1 MPFRAELF
9 LIAFTVAI
17 VSLLGMGATLPWFI
31 RVLRVPGPDEEAR
44 LREVAA
50 ITDIIVPAG
59 EDALRNPELVSAD
72 GDTFDPQYGDYTL
85 ARRRELA
92 NSFVGNLAAEPGSE
106 FAQRSELYRLMLE
119 AEQGAMLLARA
130 SVSTRQR
137 RSSTRRWSST
147 PTWRAWRSR
156 AASPDVDNS
165 VRQEAGCSRSSP
177 PLSMQRGTYAVSES
191 TYSWFSEIHCSTMG
205 P

>member
-1 MPFRAELF
+1 MPFRAELI

-50 ITDIIVPAG
+50 ITDIIVSAG

-72 GDTFDPQYGDYTL
+72 GDTFDPQYVDYTL

-106 FAQRSELYRLMLE
+106 FAQRSELYRVMLE

-130 SVSTRQR
+130 SGQY
-137 RSSTRRWSST
+137 SSETL
-147 PTWRAWRSR
+147 
-156 AASPDVDNS
+156 
-165 VRQEAGCSRSSP
+165 E
-177 PLSMQRGTYAVSES
+177 YAQMVID
-191 TYSWFSEIHCSTMG
+191 TDMARMAQQGRIA
-205 P
+205 